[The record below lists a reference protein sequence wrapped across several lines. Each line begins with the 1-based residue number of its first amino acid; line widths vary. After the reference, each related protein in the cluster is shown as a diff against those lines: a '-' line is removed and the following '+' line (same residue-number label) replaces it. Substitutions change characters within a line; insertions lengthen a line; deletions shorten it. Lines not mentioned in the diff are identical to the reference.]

1 MTKDVYSKIMGRS
14 VDLMFNDG
22 LTDEC
27 ATALSPQV
35 INEVNLFKYE
45 KVSDIRQ
52 PMLYYA
58 TKKLY
63 YFYSFEDILE
73 FNLVVWGH
81 LPT

>member
-27 ATALSPQV
+27 TTALSPQV

-45 KVSDIRQ
+45 KYLI
-52 PMLYYA
+52 
-58 TKKLY
+58 
-63 YFYSFEDILE
+63 
-73 FNLVVWGH
+73 
-81 LPT
+81 